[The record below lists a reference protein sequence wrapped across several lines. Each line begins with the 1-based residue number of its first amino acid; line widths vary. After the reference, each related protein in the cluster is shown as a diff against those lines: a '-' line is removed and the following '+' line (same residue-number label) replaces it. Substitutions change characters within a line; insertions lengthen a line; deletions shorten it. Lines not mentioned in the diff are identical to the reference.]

1 MSSIVGI
8 DGLGPTCEIIK
19 YTKNIAIAN
28 KNHYLWLEY
37 N

>member
-8 DGLGPTCEIIK
+8 DVESTFEIIK

-28 KNHYLWLEY
+28 KSQLYVVGI
-37 N
+37 